1 MEGQAMIDRPL
12 NILSIP
18 FDQLVTEMRQRYGGS
33 KYHAAALFR
42 EIYKHYPA
50 DISQVKE
57 LTRSPA
63 FIEKLHQDFTFPL
76 SRVVRHIQEGDL
88 MKFVTQLADGLEIE
102 SVIIPMGDRKT
113 LCVSS
118 QVGCRR
124 ECVFCETGKMGF
136 LRNLNVEEI
145 VGQVF
150 QVKAVWGINIRNI
163 VFMGMGEPFDN
174 LGNVVQSIKI
184 ISDQRGL
191 DIAKR
196 YITVSTVFIDGFQD
210 LARLNWPTLKLAISL
225 NAPNDQ
231 IRSQIMPV
239 NHIFP
244 MKRIQKALLAFPL
257 QKGSNFFFEYVI
269 IKGVNDAKSHAR
281 ELADFLRPLHA
292 KVNII
297 PLNPC
302 SKTPFIRPTD
312 EDVQQ
317 FCDWLIAEKVFVRK
331 RPEKGVNVMAACG
344 QLGNR
349 RVNI

>member
-1 MEGQAMIDRPL
+1 MIERPL
-12 NILSIP
+12 NILALT
-18 FDQLVTEMRQRYGGS
+18 FDQLVFEMQQRYGSG
-33 KYHAAALFR
+33 KYHATGLYR
-42 EIYKHYPA
+42 EIYRHNNT
-50 DISQVKE
+50 DIDRIKE
-57 LTRSPA
+57 FARSSALIKKLRQDLT
-63 FIEKLHQDFTFPL
+63 IPL
-76 SRVVRHIQEGDL
+76 SPVVRLQQDGDL
-88 MKFVTQLADGLEIE
+88 MKFVSRLADGFEIE
-102 SVIIPMGDRKT
+102 SVIVPMGNRKT
-113 LCVSS
+113 LCISS
-118 QVGCRR
+118 QVGCRMG
-124 ECVFCETGKMGF
+124 CVFCETGKMGY